1 MFDLCAELLATY
13 KKPPENMIQQLE
25 RICNTI
31 PERCREDVYNAVLE
45 DVGAYAA
52 ISVKDLIEACNKIGV
67 PYTKA
72 HYVPAVDW
80 QCDACGF
87 EFKYNAA
94 PSDDDKIDKNIHDLC
109 PKCGFQVNWTLD
121 ARRCKE
127 LKIATPW
134 YDRLIAQH
142 QGEDRNVS
150 KQAHQGPD
158 FWSRHAA
165 ERERAKE
172 LKASA
177 DNKIAEIDRARR
189 WDTGK
194 D

>member
-13 KKPPENMIQQLE
+13 KKPPEKMIQQLE

-72 HYVPAVDW
+72 HYVPAEDW

-87 EFKYNAA
+87 EFKYNPA

-109 PKCGFQVNWTLD
+109 PRCGFQVIWTLD
-121 ARRCKE
+121 ARRCRE
-127 LKIATPW
+127 MKISVEW
-134 YDRLIAQH
+134 YDRLITAH

-150 KQAHQGPD
+150 KQAHQGPE

-165 ERERAKE
+165 ERERAKDRRE
-172 LKASA
+172 
-177 DNKIAEIDRARR
+177 NVEYKIREIDRARR